1 MRLVCFADVRK
12 KKFGTNEYAFHGGG
26 GGGGIDLYP
35 SLETKYIIKETAANA
50 LFLCRHT
57 QLFAFRLL
65 TAIYMQIIA
74 SNF

>member
-1 MRLVCFADVRK
+1 VRNK
-12 KKFGTNEYAFHGGG
+12 KKFGTNEYAFYGDG

-35 SLETKYIIKETAANA
+35 SLEAKYIIKETAENA
-50 LFLCRHT
+50 LSQPPHT

-74 SNF
+74 RNF